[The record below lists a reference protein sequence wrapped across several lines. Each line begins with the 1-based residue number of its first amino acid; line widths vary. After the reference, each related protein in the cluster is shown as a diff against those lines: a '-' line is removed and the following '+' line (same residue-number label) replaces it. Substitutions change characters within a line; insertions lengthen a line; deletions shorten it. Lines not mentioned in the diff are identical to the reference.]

1 MTISEELLNFICEN
15 LVAPGVKVSDD
26 TSFESLGLDSF
37 SLIEIILFIER
48 KFGIVLPDK
57 ELNKEN
63 LHSVKTLATCVDK
76 YRNK

>member
-1 MTISEELLNFICEN
+1 MNVTEELLKFISEN
-15 LVAPGVKVSDD
+15 LVAQGVNVSQD

-48 KFGIVLPDK
+48 KFGIALPDK

-63 LHSVKTLATCVDK
+63 LYSVKTLATCVEK
-76 YRNK
+76 YRN